1 MIDGSK
7 KENMTNNT
15 IKNKIMK
22 LKATLLFVFLLSFTL
37 GNAQNEE
44 CMTKLSLMSE
54 AAKAKSYD
62 TAYPYL
68 MELRK
73 DCPKFN
79 RAIYVYGEKILA
91 NKIKNSVG
99 EEKKAFIADL
109 IKLYEERGSYFAS
122 KTPKGNYMAKAAQ
135 LKYDNNDLLQLTNED
150 LYNEFDAAYKTDAA
164 TFDSPKSL
172 YVYFKLMVKLFDEGK
187 KPAVELFDKYDDV
200 VERIDAVV
208 EQNAVKANKL
218 VVKVEAGNALTSKEK
233 RKEKYYG
240 QIANAF
246 DKISGSVDKE
256 LGDRANCVTLIP
268 LYTKDFEAN
277 KTNAVWLKRAV
288 SRMFYKECTEDALYE
303 KLVKAY
309 DAAESSAETKYFVA
323 TILLKK
329 GKQNEAMNYFKESFD
344 LQDDKLKK
352 AKLAYKIGAILK
364 KKGRRSEA
372 RKYFE
377 NALRLNPSNK
387 NPHLLIA
394 SMYASSA
401 NSCGDSNFNKRAVF
415 WLAAK
420 EAAKAGGKGAK
431 YVASYNAKAP
441 TRSEIFSAGNSGQSI
456 KIGCWIG
463 RTVTVP
469 KL

>member
-1 MIDGSK
+1 MIDGSR
-7 KENMTNNT
+7 KENMTNE
-15 IKNKIMK
+15 IKKKIMK
-22 LKATLLFVFLLSFTL
+22 LKTTLLFVFLLCFTL

-44 CMTKLSLMSE
+44 CMTNLSLMSE

-73 DCPKFN
+73 TCPKFSL
-79 RAIYVYGEKILA
+79 AIYASGEKIL
-91 NKIKNSVG
+91 NHKIKTSADAD
-99 EEKKAFIADL
+99 KKAFVEDL
-109 IKLYEERGSYFAS
+109 IKLYDERAMYFAS
-122 KTPKGNYMAKAAQ
+122 KTPKGKYMAKAAQ
-135 LKYDNNDLLQLTNED
+135 LKYDNNKVFNLSDED
-150 LYNEFDAAYKTDAA
+150 LYSGFDTAYKTDVKTYTSA
-164 TFDSPKSL
+164 KSL
-172 YVYFKLMVKLFDEGK
+172 YVYFKLMVKLFDAGK
-187 KPAVELFDKYDDV
+187 KPAVELFNKYDDV
-200 VERIDAVV
+200 VESINKAT
-208 EQNAVKANKL
+208 ESYEVKLNKL
-218 VVKVEAGNALTSKEK
+218 VGKESSSALTTKDK
-233 RKEKYYG
+233 KYKKNYE
-240 QIANAF
+240 ANIVAF
-246 DKISGSVDKE
+246 EKISGSVDKE
-256 LGDRANCVTLIP
+256 LGERANCETLIP
-268 LYTKDFEAN
+268 LYSKDFEGN

-288 SRMFYKECTEDALYE
+288 SRMFYKECTNDPLYE

-323 TILLKK
+323 TILLKNK
-329 GKQNEAMNYFKESFD
+329 KQTEAMSYFKQSFD
-344 LQDDKLKK
+344 LQDDNLKK

-364 KKGRRSEA
+364 KKGRKSEA

-401 NSCGDSNFNKRAVF
+401 NSCGTTNFNKRAVF

-420 EAAKAGGKGAK
+420 EAAKAGSKGSK
-431 YVASYNAKAP
+431 YVASYKAKAP
-441 TRSEIFSAGNSGQSI
+441 TRSEIFSEGNGGTTI

-463 RTVTVP
+463 RSVMVP